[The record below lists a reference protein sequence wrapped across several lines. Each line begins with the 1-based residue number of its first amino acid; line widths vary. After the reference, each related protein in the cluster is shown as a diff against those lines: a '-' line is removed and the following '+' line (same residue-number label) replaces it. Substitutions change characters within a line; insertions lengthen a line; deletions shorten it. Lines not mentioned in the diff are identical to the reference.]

1 MKIQAHQKGIIG
13 FFLLSESVLLSEAGI
28 YFPLMDRPVV
38 IIVER
43 TAQWLFIIISVDY
56 SLS

>member
-28 YFPLMDRPVV
+28 YFPLKDCPV
-38 IIVER
+38 
-43 TAQWLFIIISVDY
+43 AFLLSAGISA
-56 SLS
+56 S